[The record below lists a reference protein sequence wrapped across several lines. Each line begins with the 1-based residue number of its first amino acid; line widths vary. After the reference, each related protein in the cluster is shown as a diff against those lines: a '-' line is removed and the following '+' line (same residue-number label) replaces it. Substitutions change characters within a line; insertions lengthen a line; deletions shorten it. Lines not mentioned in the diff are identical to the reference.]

1 MWHSKG
7 TGRTDGR
14 KLNRPSPLLPSDAG
28 SIPSQSARSRAL
40 ARAVDK
46 PTTRVGVAFVAI
58 EMCRSRETIV
68 SRIGPRSAPSRWI
81 SSITTSATF
90 VTYLRD
96 CQLREMPSHFSGVA
110 TMMSALSNGDPACSL
125 RELHQPLAELR
136 ARVFAPVLDA
146 FARNAPGGGC
156 RQSFPRGRRG
166 TPSSSPAR
174 RRWSCRTRQAPAC
187 VAILVVER
195 VKRLRLDG
203 VEGGCAR
210 TTPRTSGC
218 SAPTAV
224 AVLGQ

>member
-110 TMMSALSNGDPACSL
+110 TMMSA
-125 RELHQPLAELR
+125 
-136 ARVFAPVLDA
+136 ARSARKSGVTSPVSSTKR
-146 FARNAPGGGC
+146 FPNAGHRC
-156 RQSFPRGRRG
+156 LRQS
-166 TPSSSPAR
+166 
-174 RRWSCRTRQAPAC
+174 CTRS
-187 VAILVVER
+187 
-195 VKRLRLDG
+195 
-203 VEGGCAR
+203 
-210 TTPRTSGC
+210 RTSALRGAMYTTFFSGVSRNTRSIAS
-218 SAPTAV
+218 SAET
-224 AVLGQ
+224 VLPLPVGAPKSTFFEEWYNA